1 MNKSYFAS
9 FKGLFLISGK
19 NLVSNLNYTNN
30 LDNVSHFLKNA
41 NFTHVEFEKNEQNVS
56 YFDF

>member
-9 FKGLFLISGK
+9 FKGFKGYGK